1 VRHDRAVDARPPR
14 DRGARRGPWRALG
27 VTVLALVAALIPV
40 PATAHDVLLATDP
53 ADGAVLDAA
62 PAQVVLTFSAEQAG
76 VGAEVAVLG
85 PDGASWS
92 DGPAVV
98 AGTTVTQLLRSGMP
112 NGAYTVAWRSVA
124 QDGHPVTGTFA
135 FEVAA
140 AEPPADP
147 EPEVAPE
154 PEATPEVTP
163 TPTPEATP
171 EATAT
176 PTARTDDRAGDGA
189 AWPWIAGGAAL
200 VVLLAVGVVAL
211 WVLASGDL
219 LAVDPVTGTVPGVW
233 RVAGLVLAVH
243 LLLVAVALAGSVS
256 WHALVEA
263 GVLWRAARSVLP
275 AQAVAQSVVLLVAW
289 VRAGV
294 VGQAEW
300 LRAVAVLAAVVAV
313 LAAVPRSW
321 LVPRPPRQTFEPPPG
336 WVPPEES

>member
-1 VRHDRAVDARPPR
+1 MRFRILRDRVRDLFGLPPLPPR
-14 DRGARRGPWRALG
+14 DGDDVPPVPRVVVGLRAALPG
-27 VTVLALVAALIPV
+27 ALVRLVPGALVVALAAL
-40 PATAHDVLLATDP
+40 A
-53 ADGAVLDAA
+53 GMREGWW
-62 PAQVVLTFSAEQAG
+62 VV
-76 VGAEVAVLG
+76 
-85 PDGASWS
+85 
-92 DGPAVV
+92 VV
-98 AGTTVTQLLRSGMP
+98 AG
-112 NGAYTVAWRSVA
+112 
-124 QDGHPVTGTFA
+124 
-135 FEVAA
+135 
-140 AEPPADP
+140 
-147 EPEVAPE
+147 
-154 PEATPEVTP
+154 
-163 TPTPEATP
+163 
-171 EATAT
+171 
-176 PTARTDDRAGDGA
+176 
-189 AWPWIAGGAAL
+189 AL
-200 VVLLAVGVVAL
+200 VVTLRPRAVLAAAAVGVVAL